1 MSDAFE
7 RSARAILSVNRGIE
21 VDDVTASDRQY
32 RRELDLI
39 IEGVKAGRASM
50 LEELR
55 AKVPS
60 RIEIFE
66 ASKEITTTM
75 PEMHIIFGAAFVI
88 NKIFGGVD
96 E

>member
-1 MSDAFE
+1 MSKDAFDE
-7 RSARAILSVNRGIE
+7 FVNSKMKDIF
-21 VDDVTASDRQY
+21 DDHDN
-32 RRELDLI
+32 EFD
-39 IEGVKAGRASM
+39 VKIKKIMRCCFNYGRASM
-50 LEELR
+50 LAELR

-88 NKIFGGVD
+88 NKIFGGD
-96 E
+96 GD